1 DTLDLQRNAFSKG
14 LPRQGAELADD
25 LERLI
30 ALHDAST
37 IAAVFVEP
45 IAGSAGVILP
55 APGYLQRL
63 RELCDQ
69 HGILLVFDEVIT
81 GFGRVGMPFASQRLG
96 VTPDLLT
103 FAKAVSN
110 GAVPL
115 GGVLVADAVHAGL
128 MQAPPQA
135 IELF

>member
-1 DTLDLQRNAFSKG
+1 A
-14 LPRQGAELADD
+14 LADD

-37 IAAVFVEP
+37 IAAVFVGP

-81 GFGRVGMPFASQRLG
+81 GFGRVGMPFAAQRFG

-115 GGVLVADAVHAGL
+115 GGVLASDAVHATL
-128 MQAPPQA
+128 M
-135 IELF
+135 

>member
-1 DTLDLQRNAFSKG
+1 MHSAG

-45 IAGSAGVILP
+45 IAGSAGVNCRRR
-55 APGYLQRL
+55 ATCSAS
-63 RELCDQ
+63 ELCDH

-81 GFGRVGMPFASQRLG
+81 GFGRSACPSPHSAG
-96 VTPDLLT
+96 VTPT
-103 FAKAVSN
+103 C
-110 GAVPL
+110 
-115 GGVLVADAVHAGL
+115 
-128 MQAPPQA
+128 
-135 IELF
+135 